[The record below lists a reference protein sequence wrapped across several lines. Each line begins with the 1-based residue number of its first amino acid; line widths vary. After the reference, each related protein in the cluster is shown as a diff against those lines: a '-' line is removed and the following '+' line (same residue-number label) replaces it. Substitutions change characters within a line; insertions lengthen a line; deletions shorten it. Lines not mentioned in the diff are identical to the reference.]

1 MIKVGV
7 NGYGTIGKRVA
18 DTVSKQDDMEI
29 IGVTKTRPTWEARM
43 ALEKGYDLYCGVPE
57 NAPNFDDAG
66 IKLSGNIEDLIGKCD
81 VIVDCSPKKFGAENK
96 EKYYV
101 PKGIKAMYQGAEK
114 HDVAG
119 TSFNAQSNYEGAVGK
134 DHVRVVSCNTTGL
147 SRVLGAIDNEF
158 GVEKARVVLVRRA
171 SDPGGSKKGPID
183 AIVPDP
189 ISVPSHHGPDLNTV
203 LPNLNI
209 VTSAFKVSSTF
220 MHAHTFMVELKKEAT
235 TDQVIELFK
244 KTPRIIMVKSS
255 EGIKSTA
262 EMLEFARDFG
272 RPRYDMYENL
282 VWEDSIGVSG
292 KELYLFQA
300 VPQESIVIPENIDC
314 IRAMFDLMGKEESI
328 KKTNKSLGIK

>member
-1 MIKVGV
+1 
-7 NGYGTIGKRVA
+7 
-18 DTVSKQDDMEI
+18 
-29 IGVTKTRPTWEARM
+29 
-43 ALEKGYDLYCGVPE
+43 
-57 NAPNFDDAG
+57 
-66 IKLSGNIEDLIGKCD
+66 
-81 VIVDCSPKKFGAENK
+81 
-96 EKYYV
+96 
-101 PKGIKAMYQGAEK
+101 
-114 HDVAG
+114 
-119 TSFNAQSNYEGAVGK
+119 
-134 DHVRVVSCNTTGL
+134 
-147 SRVLGAIDNEF
+147 
-158 GVEKARVVLVRRA
+158 
-171 SDPGGSKKGPID
+171 
-183 AIVPDP
+183 
-189 ISVPSHHGPDLNTV
+189 
-203 LPNLNI
+203 
-209 VTSAFKVSSTF
+209 
-220 MHAHTFMVELKKEAT
+220 MVELKKEAT